1 MTELY
6 ERLGEAKCEELAKKS
21 WSLWHL
27 LELGEGRK
35 SAQVGGVARE
45 GIARD
50 FIRDFLPPRF
60 VLKPGL
66 VFDDEAKK
74 MSPQVDAIIYQGAPL
89 LNLTD
94 VVVVEKNQV
103 RAIFEIKSF
112 VDQQDIF
119 GAKSVGIRNPDTGLV
134 SAFRARKAFLPAEG
148 RYVLFTFELWSSSP
162 DNEVI
167 DRLRQICDLYAVVI
181 RREPSIERKAG
192 KDARV
197 TNFDGSIGKL
207 IEWLRSLT

>member
-1 MTELY
+1 MAELY
-6 ERLGEAKCEELAKKS
+6 ETLGEAKSEELAKKS

-35 SAQVGGVARE
+35 SAQVGGIARE

-50 FIRDFLPPRF
+50 FIREFLPPRF
-60 VLKPGL
+60 GLKAGL
-66 VFDDEAKK
+66 VFDAQSKK

-89 LNLTD
+89 LNFTD
-94 VVVVEKNQV
+94 VAVVEKKQV

-112 VDQQDIF
+112 VNQQDIF
-119 GAKSVGIRNPDTGLV
+119 GSKTAGRRNPNTCLA
-134 SAFRARKAFLPAEG
+134 SAFGARKDFLPPEG
-148 RYVLFTFELWSSSP
+148 SYVLFTFELWSSSP
-162 DNEVI
+162 DDQVI
-167 DRLRQICDLYAVVI
+167 GRLKQICDLYAVVI

-197 TNFDGSIGKL
+197 TNFDGSI
-207 IEWLRSLT
+207 

>member
-6 ERLGEAKCEELAKKS
+6 ERLGEAKCEELVKKS

-27 LELGEGRK
+27 FELGEGRK

-50 FIRDFLPPRF
+50 FIREFLPPRF

-119 GAKSVGIRNPDTGLV
+119 GAKSGGIRNPDTGLV